1 MWFRLVDSE
10 AFIKEFYD
18 YADKLKRDGENTIR
32 EQEISRREKA
42 LEDHLENK
50 KLTQEEIW
58 EIRDPDAVF

>member
-50 KLTQEEIW
+50 KPTQEEIW